1 MTTLTKAMTH
11 DHEQTIPSP
20 TSPFWL
26 LWTPWPPLPNRPPK
40 QAWPT
45 CPALKTNTLANHF
58 YKGHSWYNFLI
69 EWKMKK
75 EYEKSVIFR
84 LGRILTGGPRGPGV
98 FFIIPCVDI
107 YQVLIHIKF
116 NFVFKRLCSLSF
128 IFCFDLVW
136 VLILTWHPNKSLCP
150 KMLHKK
156 LTLGDRHEGAELFR
170 ATAGGRNF
178 FGTFI
183 FGGRKRGGDSHAHE

>member
-26 LWTPWPPLPNRPPK
+26 LWPPWPPLPNRPPK
-40 QAWPT
+40 QAWPP

-116 NFVFKRLCSLSF
+116 NFVFLYSFVQIFVFFILRLLFWPLIGPHSYMAPKQ
-128 IFCFDLVW
+128 
-136 VLILTWHPNKSLCP
+136 VLESKNITQKTYLRWSTWGC
-150 KMLHKK
+150 
-156 LTLGDRHEGAELFR
+156 R
-170 ATAGGRNF
+170 
-178 FGTFI
+178 TFPCH
-183 FGGRKRGGDSHAHE
+183 RRR